1 MTAQEHTHDTAPAVP
16 RPAFSHPL
24 LVALVFLGGCLGTAG
39 REGVAL
45 ALPAHGGVP
54 WAVLLVNLVGAF
66 VLGLLLTALA
76 ATAPE
81 TPRRRDVRLFA
92 GTGFCGGFTTYSSFA
107 TDTAT
112 LLETQPGVGVAYAI
126 GSVVGGIALAALGVL
141 LGAALTRRARG
152 AV

>member
-1 MTAQEHTHDTAPAVP
+1 MTAEEHTHDTVPTAP
-16 RPAFSHPL
+16 RPAFRSPL

-39 REGVAL
+39 RAGVAL
-45 ALPAHGGVP
+45 ALPAPGGVP
-54 WAVLLVNLVGAF
+54 WAVLLVNLGGALL
-66 VLGLLLTALA
+66 LGLLLTALA
-76 ATAPE
+76 GSSPE

-141 LGAALTRRARG
+141 IGAALTRRARD
-152 AV
+152 AA